1 MTVPVPSAAGTIGS
15 ALIDVTLRRVNRGSA
30 ISDRLIVL
38 APNII
43 RLRLQALIFVTLSQ
57 SPSKIFS
64 LNKALGSILTSV
76 CFSLGKASKLS

>member
-1 MTVPVPSAAGTIGS
+1 MTVPVPSAAGTMGS
-15 ALIDVTLRRVNRGSA
+15 AAIGVTLRRVNRGNA

-43 RLRLQALIFVTLSQ
+43 RLRLQALILVTLSQ

-64 LNKALGSILTSV
+64 LNKALGSILTSA